1 MLFIHFITVFIA
13 EDPTKLDSVNKKECS
28 KIKEKEF
35 EETIKTLEDIGSWL
49 NNGDRIAVYSYY
61 FHYTQ
66 KLYLWL
72 NSLNFYQLQQ

>member
-49 NNGDRIAVYSYY
+49 KNGDKIAVNILIISIILKNYICG
-61 FHYTQ
+61 
-66 KLYLWL
+66 
-72 NSLNFYQLQQ
+72 